1 MVRFCDSD
9 TSSYCNDYLGFKPQ
23 INRLFVEDAKTP
35 VYLFQLLFKKKLKSV
50 QQVFAVLPYRQRNK
64 NLSRRRDIFV
74 VRRYVLCGDFMN
86 FAIYEEK
93 FRKEALKL
101 GKSSE
106 YVNSCLDYARILARK
121 GIPVIYDQEHFSK
134 LVGIKLE
141 VLLSISNCPRPFYR
155 YFTIPKNNGKVRK
168 IAEPLPALKEVQ
180 HFILKNVLE
189 KVPCSTYAKAYR
201 AKISL
206 KSNAKFHR
214 NQAVLVKMD
223 LQDYFPNLHASRV
236 YQLFHNEF
244 GYSESVSMLLTGL
257 CTLNEGLPQGA
268 PTSPYLSNLLTVDLD
283 EAIANFCKDNG
294 KLRYTRYADDISI
307 SGTMD
312 PKRVICGVSRI
323 ISDYKLKVNK
333 EKTVVVRQ
341 HDRQIV
347 TGIVVNQKLQAPK
360 SYRKNIRLEM
370 HYCMKYGVDNHI
382 QRRSKEL
389 PKPISRTSYLQSLLG
404 RVNYCLQI
412 NRKDLEMQTY
422 KEYLLQEF
430 HK

>member
-1 MVRFCDSD
+1 M
-9 TSSYCNDYLGFKPQ
+9 G
-23 INRLFVEDAKTP
+23 
-35 VYLFQLLFKKKLKSV
+35 
-50 QQVFAVLPYRQRNK
+50 
-64 NLSRRRDIFV
+64 
-74 VRRYVLCGDFMN
+74 RYVLDGDVMN

-93 FRKEALKL
+93 FRKEAQAR

-106 YVNSCLDYARILARK
+106 YINLCLEYARTLAEQRLP
-121 GIPVIYDQEHFSK
+121 IIYDQEHFSK

-141 VLLSISNCPRPFYR
+141 VLLSMSNCPRPFYR

-168 IAEPLPALKEVQ
+168 IAEPMPVLKEVQ
-180 HFILKNVLE
+180 HFILRDILE
-189 KVPCSTYAKAYR
+189 KVPCSTYAKAY
-201 AKISL
+201 KTKLSL

-223 LQDYFPNLHASRV
+223 LQDYFPSLHASRV
-236 YQLFHNEF
+236 YQLFHNTF

-268 PTSPYLSNLLTVDLD
+268 PTSPYLSNLLTMDLD

-312 PKRVICGVSRI
+312 PKTVIYGVSSI
-323 ISDYKLKVNK
+323 ISNHKLQANK

-341 HDRQIV
+341 NDRQIV

-360 SYRKNIRLEM
+360 NYRKNIRLEV

-389 PKPISRTSYLQSLLG
+389 QKDINRANYLQSLLG

-412 NRKDLEMQTY
+412 NGKDLEMQSY
-422 KEYLLQEF
+422 KEYLLQQF
-430 HK
+430 HKESRF